1 MKNLFKD
8 KKGILGLDTV
18 KSVIISLLVLAVISI
33 ASFLALTSLQ
43 NANIFPAG
51 STSANQTS
59 NIIANI
65 TSGTAVFFTNVPTF
79 FTLLGVVVLILIIAI
94 VIVAVTRFSPQQQAN
109 L

>member
-51 STSANQTS
+51 SISANQTS

-65 TSGTAVFFTNVPTF
+65 TTGTAVFFTNVPTF

-94 VIVAVTRFSPQQQAN
+94 VIVAVTRFSPGQQAN